1 MTKSSK
7 SKSLYVIGN
16 GFDLHHNL
24 DTWYSSFG
32 LFLKNKYSQIY
43 DVFLEYYGFGD
54 LDEEDEESLKDS
66 MWWEFEASLAGIDG
80 DLLLENHIEHVPNY
94 GSDDFRDRDRYD
106 IQIYIEDIV
115 DKATLKMRQ
124 AFEEFIN
131 NVSYPKSS
139 EIEIANIDSDAL
151 FLTFNYTDTLERYYG
166 VSRDYIEYIHNKAG
180 EGKDLVIGHGINPK
194 EFEKQEEQPPEDP
207 EERKRWEEYMSDQY
221 DYSIERG
228 KDEVRRYFQKSFK
241 PTEDVI
247 INKLS
252 FFAKLSTIEKVY
264 VLGHSLAQV
273 DLPYLRKLKNY
284 LSGNEE
290 WIVSYHRESE
300 IENRK
305 TVVKSLGVEEN
316 KIRFTKIS
324 EL

>member
-1 MTKSSK
+1 MKENINHKT
-7 SKSLYVIGN
+7 LYIIGN
-16 GFDLHHNL
+16 GFDLHHGL
-24 DTWYSSFG
+24 DTWYTSFG
-32 LFLKNKYSQIY
+32 LFLQKKHNDIY
-43 DVFLEYYGFGD
+43 EVFMEYYGFGD
-54 LDEEDEESLKDS
+54 LDENDEDSLKDP
-66 MWWEFEASLAGIDG
+66 MWWEFEASLAAMDG
-80 DLLLENHIEHVPNY
+80 DLLLENHVEHVPNY

-106 IQIYIEDIV
+106 IQIYIQDIV

-131 NVSYPKSS
+131 NVSYPESS
-139 EIEIANIDSDAL
+139 EIELANVDSDAL

-180 EGKDLVIGHGINPK
+180 ESKDLVLGHGINPK

-207 EERKRWEEYMSDQY
+207 EERERWEEYMSDQY

-228 KDEVRRYFQKSFK
+228 KDEVRWYFQKSFK
-241 PTEDVI
+241 PTEYVI
-247 INKLS
+247 INKSS
-252 FFAKLSTIEKVY
+252 FFGKLSTIEKVY
-264 VLGHSLAQV
+264 VLGHSLAEV
-273 DLPYLRKLKNY
+273 DLPYFRNLKKY

-305 TVVKSLGVEEN
+305 TVVKSLGVKEN